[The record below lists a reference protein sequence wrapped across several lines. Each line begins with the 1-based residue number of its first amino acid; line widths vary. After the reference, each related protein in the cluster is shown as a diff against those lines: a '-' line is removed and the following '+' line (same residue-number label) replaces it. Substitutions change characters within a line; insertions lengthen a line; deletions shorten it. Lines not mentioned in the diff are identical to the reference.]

1 MAFIQNI
8 MIAALATSL
17 MAGCT
22 AMKRATGQI
31 DSTTLPGQREDILPP
46 DQQQARDPAITG
58 QALPPQSGQMASAPG
73 GALQPQSAIS
83 TSALPTTSTGRSAAS
98 GGKGQESIVDNGG
111 RAGADCD
118 PKIDLCPQQLKPEP
132 LPPPSPLLPDKP
144 AKADK
149 TKGKVAAMTDAKT
162 ALKKSTKKI
171 LKKKKP
177 LVDRV
182 PPEPKDDAPPPPG
195 PSAPKPQGQ

>member
-1 MAFIQNI
+1 MALTQKLLV
-8 MIAALATSL
+8 AALATTL

-58 QALPPQSGQMASAPG
+58 QPLPGAPNAALPQQPQGGISNTAVGAPG
-73 GALQPQSAIS
+73 AGKPMAPGS
-83 TSALPTTSTGRSAAS
+83 
-98 GGKGQESIVDNGG
+98 KGQESIVDNGG
-111 RAGADCD
+111 KTGADCD
-118 PKIDLCPQQLKPEP
+118 PKVDLCPPALKQEP

-144 AKADK
+144 AK
-149 TKGKVAAMTDAKT
+149 DAK
-162 ALKKSTKKI
+162 AKAKDAKAMAMKKMVKKP

-177 LVDRV
+177 AQDPV
-182 PPEPKDDAPPPPG
+182 PPEPKMDAPPAPG
-195 PSAPKPQGQ
+195 PADQAPPVPQAQ